1 MGLFDDM
8 LKSDETIFR
17 NPVALE
23 SEYMPKEIPY
33 RENEQ
38 HYIAECIKPL
48 IRGRNGRNLLVH
60 GISGIGKTLAVKS
73 VLKEL
78 KEESGEIYA
87 IFINCWQKRT
97 SYKIMLDI
105 CEQLEYKFIHNKNTE
120 ELFDIVKKAINK
132 KAAVFVFDEIDR
144 AEDTDF
150 LYFILEEIYRKSIIL
165 ISNYENWAV
174 NLDMRI
180 KSRLGLDSLKFKRY
194 NKNEI
199 LGIIRRRI
207 ESAFYPRVWDEKST
221 ERVANVALESSDI
234 RLALFLLN
242 EAGNNAEARSSK
254 KVQEEDVEKAIEKIN
269 KYSNKPKNNLDE
281 SDQLTLNIIN
291 DNKSM
296 KIGDAYKEYSEKGGK
311 GTYKTFQRRVKKLEK
326 DKFIEVEK
334 LNGGAEGKTSIL
346 KPKNRV
352 IDEFKS

>member
-48 IRGRNGRNLLVH
+48 MKGRNGRNLLVH
-60 GISGIGKTLAVKS
+60 GVSGIGKTLAVKS

-78 KEESGEIYA
+78 KEESSDVYP
-87 IFINCWQKRT
+87 IFVNCWQKRT

-105 CEQLEYKFIHNKNTE
+105 CEQLEFKFTHNKNTE
-120 ELFDIVKKAINK
+120 ELFDMVKKIINK

-165 ISNYENWAV
+165 ISNYENWAT

-180 KSRLGLDSLKFKRY
+180 KSRLGLDSLKFEKY
-194 NKNEI
+194 KMSEI

-207 ESAFYPRVWDEKST
+207 ESAFYPRVWEERST
-221 ERVANVALESSDI
+221 EKVAEAALESSDI

-242 EAGNNAEARSSK
+242 ESGNNAENRSSR
-254 KVQEEDVEKAIEKIN
+254 KVELQDVEKAIQKIN
-269 KYSNKPKNNLDE
+269 KYSNKPKSNLDE
-281 SDQLTLNIIN
+281 SDQLTLEIVN
-291 DNKSM
+291 NKKSL
-296 KIGDAYKEYSEKGGK
+296 KIGDAYKEYSKKGGK
-311 GTYKTFQRRVKKLEK
+311 GTYKTFQRRVKRLEK
-326 DKFIEVEK
+326 DNFIEVEK

-346 KPKNRV
+346 KPKNRA
-352 IDEFKS
+352 INEFE

>member
-1 MGLFDDM
+1 
-8 LKSDETIFR
+8 
-17 NPVALE
+17 
-23 SEYMPKEIPY
+23 
-33 RENEQ
+33 
-38 HYIAECIKPL
+38 
-48 IRGRNGRNLLVH
+48 LVH